1 MDRVKKLKPDMDELG
16 SAMEDGSYEHDYYLD
31 LETGEILLLSEYMDD
46 KDIESLK
53 EKIEDD
59 PDRYEKIPKAESHDG
74 YQDMQEFIATIGD
87 EHTAE
92 VLDTAI
98 QGSGAFR
105 RFKDALLR
113 YPEERERWFKF
124 KNERMHERVLEWLS
138 DIGVSVSEE

>member
-1 MDRVKKLKPDMDELG
+1 MDNKKRLKLDMDELC

-31 LETGEILLLSEYMDD
+31 LETGEIVFLSEYMDNED
-46 KDIESLK
+46 SEGLK
-53 EKIEDD
+53 ERIEDE
-59 PDRYEKIPKAESHDG
+59 PDRFELIPKAESHDG
-74 YQDMQEFIATIGD
+74 YRDMQEFITTIGD

-124 KNERMHERVLEWLS
+124 KNERMHERASEWLS
-138 DIGVSVSEE
+138 DIGVSLPEA

>member
-1 MDRVKKLKPDMDELG
+1 MDKGKQLKLDMDELC
-16 SAMEDGSYEHDYYLD
+16 SAMEDSSYEHDYYLD
-31 LETGEILLLSEYMDD
+31 LDTGEIVFLSEYMDD
-46 KDIESLK
+46 EDNERLN
-53 EKIEDD
+53 ERIEDE
-59 PDRYEKIPKAESHDG
+59 PDRYEKIPKAESHEG
-74 YQDMQEFIATIGD
+74 YRDMQDFIATIGD

-124 KNERMHERVLEWLS
+124 KNERMRERASEWLS
-138 DIGVSVSEE
+138 DIGVSLPEV